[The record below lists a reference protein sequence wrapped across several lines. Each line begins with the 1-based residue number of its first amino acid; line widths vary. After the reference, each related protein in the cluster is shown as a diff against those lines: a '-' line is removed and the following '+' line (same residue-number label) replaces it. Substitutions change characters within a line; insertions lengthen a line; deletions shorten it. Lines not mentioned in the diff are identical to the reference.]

1 MINVPSVSDLLVYV
15 LLQLT
20 NADVVHGPLPFTLLE
35 LLNEFLDMG
44 GHIITQIFLS
54 RTPEHTFFFDLLKV
68 AEHIK
73 VPEFQILVPVFSVQK
88 IILMVICICSH
99 RVGQYL

>member
-1 MINVPSVSDLLVYV
+1 MISVPSASDLLVYV

-20 NADVVHGPLPFTLLE
+20 NGDVAHGPLPFALLE

-54 RTPEHTFFFDLLKV
+54 RTPEHTFFFRPFK
-68 AEHIK
+68 
-73 VPEFQILVPVFSVQK
+73 S
-88 IILMVICICSH
+88 S
-99 RVGQYL
+99 